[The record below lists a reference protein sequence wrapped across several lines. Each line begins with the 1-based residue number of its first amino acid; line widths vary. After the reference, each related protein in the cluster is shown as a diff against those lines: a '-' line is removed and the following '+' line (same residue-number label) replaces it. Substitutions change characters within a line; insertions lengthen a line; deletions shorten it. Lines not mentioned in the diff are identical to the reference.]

1 MPDSGVFRKR
11 MIKRQ
16 ALGPPEAGG
25 PSSGAGPRGAGAGR
39 LVARPWGQA
48 CSATP
53 RGGWRLEAARASRP
67 WPGLQGDRDRRATGR
82 RAAARPPPQQT
93 NGPSVVGG
101 PGPPAPVSADGAPS
115 TVEKHRP
122 SLEAGGWRSR
132 WWRSAS
138 LLASGWRFSG
148 DFEFPGWCGEPPT
161 SAPSL
166 LPCPDVPF
174 VQRQQS
180 RRTKGP
186 PRSSSTSS

>member
-11 MIKRQ
+11 TIKRQ
-16 ALGPPEAGG
+16 ALGPPEARRAALWRWAERGRGGEAGG
-25 PSSGAGPRGAGAGR
+25 PALGTGLQRDPPR
-39 LVARPWGQA
+39 
-48 CSATP
+48 
-53 RGGWRLEAARASRP
+53 RLEAGGPRTSRP

-82 RAAARPPPQQT
+82 RAAARPAPQQT

-101 PGPPAPVSADGAPS
+101 PGPPAPGSADGAPS

-122 SLEAGGWRSR
+122 SLEAGGPRSR

-166 LPCPDVPF
+166 RPCPDVPF

-186 PRSSSTSS
+186 PR